1 MFNTLIA
8 DIEKIENLDSLNK
21 YLNDSSETDLIVIQD
36 MTIKETENL
45 AEELYKS
52 YAAVA
57 IFDNKIPYK
66 EFYKNSFMS
75 VEFSNLSDSIQNNF
89 KESIDIILFDD
100 LTLDNKIQL
109 INQFNGIKHG
119 YDSSIMDEINKLSD
133 NDKKELLPSSEVGIV
148 DSGNNIF
155 NQVLVVDDFYNLYN
169 YIGEQQSYS
178 FDLSDLFQLKTDPI
192 DKDGQ

>member
-1 MFNTLIA
+1 MDVTL
-8 DIEKIENLDSLNK
+8 EIENIDDKSIHEIGMKYYNESLEM
-21 YLNDSSETDLIVIQD
+21 Y
-36 MTIKETENL
+36 
-45 AEELYKS
+45 
-52 YAAVA
+52 
-57 IFDNKIPYK
+57 IFDNTHPFSYEDLFFPDI
-66 EFYKNSFMS
+66 
-75 VEFSNLSDSIQNNF
+75 EFSELSKLSQHYF
-89 KESIDIILFDD
+89 KQSIDIILFDD
-100 LTLDNKIQL
+100 LTLNNKIQL

-119 YDSSIMDEINKLSD
+119 YDSSVMNEINKLSD
-133 NDKKELLPSSEVGIV
+133 NDKKELLPSSGVDIV